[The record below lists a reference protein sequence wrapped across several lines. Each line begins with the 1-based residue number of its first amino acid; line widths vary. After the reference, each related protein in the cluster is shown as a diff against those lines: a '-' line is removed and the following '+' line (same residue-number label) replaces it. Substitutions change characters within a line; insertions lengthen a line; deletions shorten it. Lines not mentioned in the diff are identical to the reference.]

1 MQEISSLI
9 SPLISHWADLFFLS
23 VFLFIVS
30 PFLGRFLYRLFAGE
44 KTFLHPLLFWA
55 ECGALRLLG
64 ISPQQQ
70 MSAWEYGCHLG
81 ALHLVSFV
89 TLALGLWFQ
98 GWLFSSSTLFSP
110 LSLPLIINIVV
121 SFITNSNWQAYTPET
136 SVTNGVQM
144 LGLMVQQF
152 LSPSIGM
159 ATTLVFMRGIV
170 SKGSGLLGNLWV
182 DLVRCILY
190 LLLPLSILLA
200 AFLLHQGSIA
210 TFQNST
216 EYTTLEGKTER
227 IGLGSVA
234 AQTAIMQLGTNGGGF
249 FQANSAHPFANPSD
263 SSNVVLIVAILLI
276 PAALPHLYGEM
287 IGSRRDGWLLF
298 ILTVALWLCGSALA
312 EIAQARSNPFYP
324 GLEVVEGQEVRNG
337 VFASVLWGT
346 STTATTNGSVNSALD
361 SFAPM
366 TGGVLLAHLLLG
378 ESLFGGVGIGLAS
391 MLFFVLLTLFLSG
404 LMVGRSPEYQGKKIG
419 RRHMQWVM
427 GALLVP
433 SALILM
439 ASSLCILF
447 PESFHEEPAARSP
460 HAFTALLYAVGS
472 CVMNNG
478 SAFSSFAGNTGLCD
492 LFFALLMMLG
502 RLAILLPSLAL
513 GSLFARQ
520 PKLPISEG
528 SFSTSTPLFFFL
540 LGSVLL
546 LYTLLLFFPSW
557 ILGPFSE
564 QVLLDHGQLW

>member
-1 MQEISSLI
+1 MQGIASLM
-9 SPLISHWADLFFLS
+9 SHWADLFFLTL
-23 VFLFIVS
+23 FLFVAS
-30 PFLGRFLYRLFAGE
+30 PFAGRFLYRLFAGE
-44 KTFLHPLLFWA
+44 RTFLHPLLFWV
-55 ECGALRLLG
+55 ESGALRLLG

-70 MSAWEYGCHLG
+70 MSAWEYGCNLG
-81 ALHLVSFV
+81 WLHLVSFGS
-89 TLALGLWFQ
+89 LALLLWCQ
-98 GWLFSSSTLFSP
+98 GWLFSSSALFSP
-110 LSLPLIINIVV
+110 LSLPLIINIAV

-136 SVTNGVQM
+136 SMTNGVQM
-144 LGLMVQQF
+144 LGVMVQQF

-159 ATTLVFMRGIV
+159 AVTLVFMRGIV
-170 SKGSGLLGNLWV
+170 SKGSGMLGNLWV

-227 IGLGSVA
+227 ILLGPVA

-298 ILTVALWLCGSALA
+298 ILTVALWLFGSALA
-312 EIAQARSNPFYP
+312 EIAQTRSNPFYP
-324 GLEVVEGQEVRNG
+324 GLEVLEGQEVRNG

-346 STTATTNGSVNSALD
+346 STTATTSGSVNSALD

-447 PESFHEEPAARSP
+447 PESFYEEPAAQSP

-478 SAFSSFAGNTGLCD
+478 SAFSSFSGNTGICH
-492 LFFALLMMLG
+492 LFFALLILLG

-513 GSLFARQ
+513 GSLFAGQ
-520 PKLPISEG
+520 PKLPISEA

-564 QVLLDHGQLW
+564 QVLLNHGQLW